1 MHVYKCVNIDDRS
14 YVVTWRSRD
23 SEDLLTEASIL
34 LCRVDA
40 LLGVQNLVHFGQNDL
55 PQVE

>member
-1 MHVYKCVNIDDRS
+1 MFINIYKR
-14 YVVTWRSRD
+14 VVTWRSRD